1 MKRVVLGTAGHIDHG
16 KTTLIKALTG
26 VDCDRLKEEK
36 ERGITIELG
45 FTYLKLPC
53 GPEISVVDVP
63 GHEKFVRH
71 MVAGATGID
80 LVALVIA
87 ADEGIMPQTREHLDI
102 CRLLRVKKGL
112 VALTKIDL
120 VEKDWL
126 DLVKEEIREFVK
138 GTFLEGAAVLPL
150 SSLTGDGIPALLAEI
165 GRLAEEVEE
174 RSPEGLFRL
183 PIDRVFTI
191 KGFGTV
197 VTGTIVS
204 GRVSVGDTLE
214 ALPKG
219 IEAKVRGI
227 QAHGKP
233 VESATAGLRT
243 GINLQGLEKAV
254 IDRGNVLVQAQTLKP
269 TFLVD
274 GVFQLLPGTPKP
286 LKNRTRVRLHVGT
299 VEALGRVVLLDRD
312 ELQLGEKAYL
322 QIRIEEPIVALPG
335 DRFVLR
341 SYSPIFTIGGGEILD
356 AFPLR
361 RKRLTVEAR
370 EELGVLERGTQEEKL
385 ALRLY
390 KAGAAGLSLA
400 EMAMR
405 SNLPL
410 FRLKPVVSNLVS
422 TGKIFLYDPERQKYI
437 HAGVAAE
444 LKRFGLEFLQEFHRQ
459 NPLQAGAMKEEFKS
473 KLPPQVDLRL
483 FNYLLSSL
491 NSEKKI
497 SVEKE
502 TIRLAGHKIS
512 MKEEEKDLHQKMT
525 TLYRKGGLQPPTV
538 KEVAAELRVS
548 EGELKPVL
556 QLLTKEGALLKV
568 KEDLYFPR
576 AAVEELEQKI
586 LSFFRQNKELTPP
599 QFKEISQVS
608 RKFAIP
614 LLEYFDGKKLT
625 MRVGDKRVL
634 RK

>member
-45 FTYLKLPC
+45 FTSLTLP
-53 GPEISVVDVP
+53 GGQEISIVDVP

-120 VEKDWL
+120 VERDWL
-126 DLVKEEIREFVK
+126 DLVKEEIGEFVK
-138 GTFLEGAAVLPL
+138 GTFLEGAEILPV
-150 SSLTGDGIPALLAEI
+150 SSLTGEGIPSLLGEI
-165 GRLAEEVEE
+165 DRLAREVEE
-174 RSPEGLFRL
+174 RSPEGLLRL
-183 PIDRVFTI
+183 PIDRVFTM

-197 VTGTIVS
+197 VTGTIIS
-204 GRVSVGDTLE
+204 GKVSVGDTLE
-214 ALPKG
+214 VLPKG
-219 IEAKVRGI
+219 LEAKVRGI
-227 QAHGKP
+227 QAHGRP

-254 IDRGNVLVQAQTLKP
+254 IDRGDVLAHFHSLKP
-269 TFLVD
+269 TTLVD
-274 GVFQLLPGTPKP
+274 GVFQLLPGVPKP
-286 LKNRTRVRLHVGT
+286 LKNRARLRLHVGT
-299 VEALGRVVLLDRD
+299 VEALGRVILLDR
-312 ELQLGEKAYL
+312 EEVRGGEEAYL
-322 QIRIEEPIVALPG
+322 QIRVEAPIVALPG

-341 SYSPIFTIGGGEILD
+341 SYSPVFTIGGGEILD
-356 AFPLR
+356 AFPPR
-361 RKRLTVEAR
+361 RKRLASETR
-370 EELGVLERGTQEEKL
+370 EELTILERGSSEEKL

-390 KAGAAGLSLA
+390 KAGPAGLSFA
-400 EMAMR
+400 EMLMR
-405 SNLPL
+405 SNLSPSK
-410 FRLKPVVSNLVS
+410 LKPVVGSLTS
-422 TGKIFLYDPERQKYI
+422 GGRILLYDPERQRYI
-437 HAGVAAE
+437 HSGVAAD
-444 LKRFGLEFLQEFHRQ
+444 LKRFVAEFLEEFHRQ
-459 NPLQAGAMKEEFKS
+459 NPLQPGAVKEELKS

-483 FNYLLSSL
+483 FNYLLSAL
-491 NSEKKI
+491 ISEKKI
-497 SVEKE
+497 VAEKE
-502 TIRLAGHKIS
+502 TLRLASHKIS
-512 MKEEEKDLHQKMT
+512 LKEEERELHRKMT
-525 TLYRKGGLQPPTV
+525 ALYRRGGLQPPTV
-538 KEVAAELRVS
+538 KEVAAELQVS
-548 EGELKPVL
+548 ENELKPVL
-556 QLLTKEGALLKV
+556 QLLTKEGALIKV
-568 KEDLYFPR
+568 KEDLYFSR
-576 AAVEELEQKI
+576 AALEDLEQRTVAF
-586 LSFFRQNKELTPP
+586 LQQNKELTPV

-625 MRVGDKRVL
+625 MRVGDKRIL

>member
-45 FTYLKLPC
+45 FTSLTLP
-53 GPEISVVDVP
+53 GGQEISIVDVP

-120 VEKDWL
+120 VERDWL
-126 DLVKEEIREFVK
+126 DLVKEEIGEFVK
-138 GTFLEGAAVLPL
+138 GTFLEGAEILPV
-150 SSLTGDGIPALLAEI
+150 SSLTGEGIPSLLGEI
-165 GRLAEEVEE
+165 DRLAREVEE
-174 RSPEGLFRL
+174 RSPEGLLRL
-183 PIDRVFTI
+183 PIDRVFTM

-197 VTGTIVS
+197 VTGTIIS
-204 GRVSVGDTLE
+204 GKVSVGDTLE
-214 ALPKG
+214 VLPKG
-219 IEAKVRGI
+219 LEAKVRGI
-227 QAHGKP
+227 QAHGRP

-254 IDRGNVLVQAQTLKP
+254 IDRGDVLAHFHSLKP
-269 TFLVD
+269 TTLVD
-274 GVFQLLPGTPKP
+274 GVFQLLPGVPKP
-286 LKNRTRVRLHVGT
+286 LKNRARLRLHVGT
-299 VEALGRVVLLDRD
+299 VEALGRVILLDR
-312 ELQLGEKAYL
+312 EEVQGGEDAYL
-322 QIRIEEPIVALPG
+322 QIRVEAPIVALPG

-341 SYSPIFTIGGGEILD
+341 SYSPVFTIGGGEILD
-356 AFPLR
+356 AFPPR
-361 RKRLTVEAR
+361 RKRLASETR
-370 EELGVLERGTQEEKL
+370 EELTILERGSSEEKL

-390 KAGAAGLSLA
+390 KAGPAGLSFA
-400 EMAMR
+400 EMLMR
-405 SNLPL
+405 SNLSPSK
-410 FRLKPVVSNLVS
+410 LKPVVGSLTS
-422 TGKIFLYDPERQKYI
+422 GGRILLYDPERQRYI
-437 HAGVAAE
+437 HSGVAAD
-444 LKRFGLEFLQEFHRQ
+444 LKRFVAEFLEEFHRQ
-459 NPLQAGAMKEEFKS
+459 NPLQPGAVKEELKS

-483 FNYLLSSL
+483 FNYLLSAL
-491 NSEKKI
+491 ISEKKI
-497 SVEKE
+497 VAEKE
-502 TIRLAGHKIS
+502 TLRLASHKIS
-512 MKEEEKDLHQKMT
+512 LKEEERELHRKMT
-525 TLYRKGGLQPPTV
+525 ALYRRGGLQPPTV
-538 KEVAAELRVS
+538 KEVAAELQVS
-548 EGELKPVL
+548 ENELRPVL
-556 QLLTKEGALLKV
+556 QLLTKEGALIKV
-568 KEDLYFPR
+568 KEDLYFSR
-576 AAVEELEQKI
+576 AALEDLEQRTVAF
-586 LSFFRQNKELTPP
+586 LQQNKELTPV

-625 MRVGDKRVL
+625 MRVGDKRIL

>member
-45 FTYLKLPC
+45 FTSLVLP
-53 GPEISVVDVP
+53 GGQEISVVDVP

-150 SSLTGDGIPALLAEI
+150 SSLTGEGLPALLTEVE
-165 GRLAEEVEE
+165 RLAQEVEE
-174 RSPEGLFRL
+174 RSAEGLLRL
-183 PIDRVFTI
+183 PIDRVFTM

-204 GRVSVGDTLE
+204 GQVSVGDTLE
-214 ALPKG
+214 VLPKG
-219 IEAKVRGI
+219 LEAKVRGI

-233 VESATAGLRT
+233 VESAIAGLRA
-243 GINLQGLEKAV
+243 GINLQGLEKAGV
-254 IDRGNVLVQAQTLKP
+254 DRGNVLVQSQTLKP
-269 TFLVD
+269 TLLVD
-274 GVFQLLPGTPKP
+274 GVFQLLPGAPKP

-299 VEALGRVVLLDRD
+299 VEVLGRAVLLDRQ
-312 ELQLGEKAYL
+312 EIKAGEEAYL

-356 AFPLR
+356 AFPPR
-361 RKRLTVEAR
+361 RRRLTAETQ
-370 EELGVLERGTQEEKL
+370 EELTILERGSPEEKL

-390 KAGAAGLSLA
+390 KAGPAGLSLA
-400 EMAMR
+400 EMIMR
-405 SNLPL
+405 SNLPPSK
-410 FRLKPVVSNLVS
+410 LKPVVGRLTSGGRIL
-422 TGKIFLYDPERQKYI
+422 LYDPERQRYI
-437 HAGVAAE
+437 HSGVAAD
-444 LKRFGLEFLQEFHRQ
+444 LKRFCVEFLQEFHLQ
-459 NPLQAGAMKEEFKS
+459 NPLQAGAMKEELKS

-483 FNYLLSSL
+483 FNYLLSALST
-491 NSEKKI
+491 EKKI
-497 SVEKE
+497 AAEKE
-502 TIRLAGHKIS
+502 TIRLASHKIS
-512 MKEEEKDLHQKMT
+512 LREEEKALHQKMAAYY
-525 TLYRKGGLQPPTV
+525 LRGGLQPPTV
-538 KEVAAELRVS
+538 KEVAAELRVP
-548 EGELKPVL
+548 ENELKPVL
-556 QLLTKEGALLKV
+556 QLLTKEGALIKV

-576 AAVEELEQKI
+576 LAVEDLEQKTI
-586 LSFFRQNKELTPP
+586 SFLQQNKELTPL

-625 MRVGDKRVL
+625 MRIGDKRVL

>member
-45 FTYLKLPC
+45 FTSLTLP
-53 GPEISVVDVP
+53 GGQEISIVDVP

-120 VEKDWL
+120 VERDWL
-126 DLVKEEIREFVK
+126 DLVKEEIGEFVK
-138 GTFLEGAAVLPL
+138 GTFLEGAEILPV
-150 SSLTGDGIPALLAEI
+150 SSLTGEGIPSLLGEI
-165 GRLAEEVEE
+165 DRLAREVEE
-174 RSPEGLFRL
+174 RSPEGLLRL
-183 PIDRVFTI
+183 PIDRVFTM

-197 VTGTIVS
+197 VTGTIIS
-204 GRVSVGDTLE
+204 GKVSVGDTLE
-214 ALPKG
+214 VLPKG
-219 IEAKVRGI
+219 LEAKVRGI
-227 QAHGKP
+227 QAHGRP

-254 IDRGNVLVQAQTLKP
+254 IDRGDVLAHFHSLKP
-269 TFLVD
+269 TTLVD
-274 GVFQLLPGTPKP
+274 GVFQLLPGVPKP
-286 LKNRTRVRLHVGT
+286 LKNRARLRLHVGT
-299 VEALGRVVLLDRD
+299 VEALGRVILLDR
-312 ELQLGEKAYL
+312 EEVQGGEDAYL
-322 QIRIEEPIVALPG
+322 QIRVEAPIVALPG

-341 SYSPIFTIGGGEILD
+341 SYSPVFTIGGGEILD
-356 AFPLR
+356 AFPPR
-361 RKRLTVEAR
+361 RKRLASETR
-370 EELGVLERGTQEEKL
+370 EELTILERGSSEEKL

-390 KAGAAGLSLA
+390 KAGPAGLSFA
-400 EMAMR
+400 EMLMR
-405 SNLPL
+405 SNLSPSK
-410 FRLKPVVSNLVS
+410 LKPVVGSLTS
-422 TGKIFLYDPERQKYI
+422 GGRILLYDPERQRYI
-437 HAGVAAE
+437 HSGVAAD
-444 LKRFGLEFLQEFHRQ
+444 LKRFVAEFLEEFHRQ
-459 NPLQAGAMKEEFKS
+459 NPLQPGAVKEELKS

-483 FNYLLSSL
+483 FNYLLSAL
-491 NSEKKI
+491 ISEKKI
-497 SVEKE
+497 VAEKE
-502 TIRLAGHKIS
+502 TLRLASHKIS
-512 MKEEEKDLHQKMT
+512 LKEEERELHRKMT
-525 TLYRKGGLQPPTV
+525 ALYRRGGLQPPTV
-538 KEVAAELRVS
+538 KEVAAELQVS
-548 EGELKPVL
+548 ENELKPVL
-556 QLLTKEGALLKV
+556 QLLTKEGALIKV
-568 KEDLYFPR
+568 KEDLYFSR
-576 AAVEELEQKI
+576 AALEDLEQRT
-586 LSFFRQNKELTPP
+586 LAFLQQNKELTPV

-625 MRVGDKRVL
+625 MRVGDKRIL

>member
-45 FTYLKLPC
+45 FTSLTLP
-53 GPEISVVDVP
+53 GGQEISIVDVP

-120 VEKDWL
+120 VERDWL
-126 DLVKEEIREFVK
+126 DLVKEEIGEFVK
-138 GTFLEGAAVLPL
+138 GTFLEGAEILPV
-150 SSLTGDGIPALLAEI
+150 SSLTGEGIPSLLGEI
-165 GRLAEEVEE
+165 DRLAREVEE
-174 RSPEGLFRL
+174 RSPEGLLRL
-183 PIDRVFTI
+183 PIDRVFTM

-197 VTGTIVS
+197 VTGTIIS
-204 GRVSVGDTLE
+204 GKVSVGDTLE
-214 ALPKG
+214 VLPKG
-219 IEAKVRGI
+219 LEAKVRGI
-227 QAHGKP
+227 QAHGRP

-254 IDRGNVLVQAQTLKP
+254 IDRGDVLAHFHSLKP
-269 TFLVD
+269 TTLVD
-274 GVFQLLPGTPKP
+274 GVFQLLPGVPKP
-286 LKNRTRVRLHVGT
+286 LKNRARLRLHVGT
-299 VEALGRVVLLDRD
+299 VEALGRVILLDR
-312 ELQLGEKAYL
+312 EEVQGGEDAYL
-322 QIRIEEPIVALPG
+322 QIRVEAPIVALPG

-341 SYSPIFTIGGGEILD
+341 SYSPVFTIGGGEILD
-356 AFPLR
+356 AFPPR
-361 RKRLTVEAR
+361 RKRLASETR
-370 EELGVLERGTQEEKL
+370 EELTILERGSSEEKL

-390 KAGAAGLSLA
+390 KAGPAGLSFA
-400 EMAMR
+400 EMLMR
-405 SNLPL
+405 SNLSPSK
-410 FRLKPVVSNLVS
+410 LKPVVGSLTS
-422 TGKIFLYDPERQKYI
+422 GGRILLYDPERQRYI
-437 HAGVAAE
+437 HSGVAAD
-444 LKRFGLEFLQEFHRQ
+444 LKRFVAEFLEEFHRQ
-459 NPLQAGAMKEEFKS
+459 NPLQPGAVKEELKS

-483 FNYLLSSL
+483 FNYLLSAL
-491 NSEKKI
+491 ISEKKI
-497 SVEKE
+497 VAEKE
-502 TIRLAGHKIS
+502 TLRLASHKIS
-512 MKEEEKDLHQKMT
+512 LKEEERELHRKMT
-525 TLYRKGGLQPPTV
+525 ALYRRGGLQPPTV
-538 KEVAAELRVS
+538 KEVAAELQVS
-548 EGELKPVL
+548 ENELKPVL
-556 QLLTKEGALLKV
+556 QLLTKEGALIKV
-568 KEDLYFPR
+568 KEDLYFSR
-576 AAVEELEQKI
+576 AALEDLEQRTVAF
-586 LSFFRQNKELTPP
+586 LQQNKELTPV

-625 MRVGDKRVL
+625 MRVGDKRIL